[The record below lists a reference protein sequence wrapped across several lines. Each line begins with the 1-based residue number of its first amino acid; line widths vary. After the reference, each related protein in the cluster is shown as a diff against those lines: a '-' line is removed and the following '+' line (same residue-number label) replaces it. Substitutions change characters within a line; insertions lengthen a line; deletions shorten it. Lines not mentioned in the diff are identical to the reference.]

1 MKALLFAVALV
12 TLLACGPDADLLS
25 SGTRHACN
33 IQDFTAQL
41 AADPGNESIQAQLS
55 ESAAF
60 LEINIDQA
68 GEGNRA
74 EMQAAIE
81 EAVAGGACD

>member
-1 MKALLFAVALV
+1 MKTLLFAATALM
-12 TLLACGPDADLLS
+12 LFACGPDADLLS

-33 IQDFTAQL
+33 IRDFTAQL
-41 AADPGNESIQAQLS
+41 AADPGNESIQESLS

-74 EMQAAIE
+74 EMQAAIQA
-81 EAVAGGACD
+81 AVAEGACD